1 MYEEESAEDE
11 ERSAPPQDL
20 LALSV
25 QHEAQEGLR
34 DETAVRPEAQ
44 DPRAPSVGRRK
55 GPEPQVLGLK
65 PSCHL
70 SKSLYS
76 FWSPLQKWGGYW
88 APAKCRRETSGDQ
101 ELGQHALPQVSKPG
115 AGLPRPPCP

>member
-1 MYEEESAEDE
+1 MLLLLVGKGLPEGREVPVHEDESAEDE

-34 DETAVRPEAQ
+34 DKTAVRPEAQ
-44 DPRAPSVGRRK
+44 DPCAPSAGRRK
-55 GPEPQVLGLK
+55 SLGPQVLGLK

-76 FWSPLQKWGGYW
+76 FWSPL
-88 APAKCRRETSGDQ
+88 
-101 ELGQHALPQVSKPG
+101 
-115 AGLPRPPCP
+115 